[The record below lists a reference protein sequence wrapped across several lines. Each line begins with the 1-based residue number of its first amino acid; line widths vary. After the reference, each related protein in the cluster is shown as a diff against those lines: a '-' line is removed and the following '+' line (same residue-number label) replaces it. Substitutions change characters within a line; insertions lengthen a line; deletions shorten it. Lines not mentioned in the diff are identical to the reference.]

1 MTRLLPILLLFLFAN
16 SAFSQSADSAIS
28 IADREETTDY
38 PEPVWAVMPDD
49 IITPETV
56 PHDIAA
62 ERGELLVFTRPDFSD
77 LDAHF
82 RARDL
87 PRIRE
92 ACKAMDVPVKLVD
105 ARMATPPEITITPCL
120 VYQNYKG
127 RSIYEGRY
135 KDIERITDFVKT
147 ARANPYP
154 KTKRLWK
161 NTLIWNH
168 ERTRVIMPLSM
179 EYLGGIPP
187 EGFDQDKFL
196 KLSKA
201 HMAHGFA
208 RLYYRA
214 ELLTHACDRIFPV
227 HVTPT
232 RDITGNLIVTAELY
246 SQYDLQTP
254 LFRTSEPYEGP
265 WWNRKCVLARLAQKL
280 ESQLIIALRTRRT
293 GDGFDVMRKYTR
305 VCSWHQMKLDLPA
318 PPGTAGLAALD

>member
-1 MTRLLPILLLFLFAN
+1 MRLLFTLVIGLSAANFAM
-16 SAFSQSADSAIS
+16 AQDADSAE
-28 IADREETTDY
+28 AKDY
-38 PEPVWAVMPDD
+38 DEPVWAVMPED
-49 IITPETV
+49 IIPPVPV

-62 ERGELLVFTRPDFSD
+62 ERGELLVFTRPDFTD
-77 LDAHF
+77 LDAYF

-87 PRIRE
+87 PRIKE
-92 ACKAMDVPVKLVD
+92 ACAAMDVPIREVD
-105 ARMATPPEITITPCL
+105 ARMGTPAEITITPCL

-135 KDIERITDFVKT
+135 KNIEKITNFVKT
-147 ARANPYP
+147 ARAKPYP
-154 KTKRLWK
+154 KMKRLWK

-179 EYLGGIPP
+179 DYLDGTPP
-187 EGFDQDKFL
+187 NGFDPEKFL

-201 HMAHGFA
+201 HMASGFA

-214 ELLTHACDRIFPV
+214 SLLTHACDRIFPV
-227 HVTPT
+227 HVTPI
-232 RDITGNLIVTAELY
+232 RNMNGDLIVTAELY
-246 SQYDLQTP
+246 SQYDLSTP
-254 LFRTSEPYEGP
+254 LFRTTEPYEGP

-305 VCSWHQMKLDLPA
+305 VCSWHDLGLDLPL
-318 PPGTAGLAALD
+318 PPGSHGLAALDH

>member
-1 MTRLLPILLLFLFAN
+1 MAKLLALLLFLVAADFALAQN
-16 SAFSQSADSAIS
+16 ADSAIQ
-28 IADREETTDY
+28 ILDAGETTDY
-38 PEPVWAVMPDD
+38 PEPVWAVMPED
-49 IITPETV
+49 IVPPEKV
-56 PHDIAA
+56 PHDLAA
-62 ERGELLVFTRPDFSD
+62 ERGVLLVFTRPDFSD

-87 PRIRE
+87 PRIKA
-92 ACKAMDVPVKLVD
+92 ACKAMDIPVQEVD
-105 ARMATPPEITITPCL
+105 ARMGTPKEITITPCL

-135 KDIERITDFVKT
+135 KDISRIAEFVKT
-147 ARANPYP
+147 ARAKPFE
-154 KTKRLWK
+154 KSKRLWK

-179 EYLGGIPP
+179 EYLAGTPP
-187 EGFDQDKFL
+187 EGFKPETFL
-196 KLSKA
+196 RLSKA

-208 RLYYRA
+208 RLYYR
-214 ELLTHACDRIFPV
+214 ESLLTHACDRIFPV

-232 RDITGNLIVTAELY
+232 RDINGRLIVTAELY

-305 VCSWHQMKLDLPA
+305 VCSWHELGLDLPA
-318 PPGTAGLAALD
+318 PPGSLNLASIH